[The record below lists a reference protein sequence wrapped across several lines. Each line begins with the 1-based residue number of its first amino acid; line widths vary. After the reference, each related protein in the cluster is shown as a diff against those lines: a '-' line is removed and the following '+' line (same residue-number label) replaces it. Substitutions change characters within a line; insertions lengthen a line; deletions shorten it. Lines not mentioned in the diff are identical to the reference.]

1 MEIVNQAR
9 ARPAPLGRLSC
20 ESTGFLQ
27 GQSRDVKE
35 QAALPRPLASKY
47 QKLYENVSNGVEK
60 RKKHMFANE
69 ISIEELLGRKT
80 PPSLDHLQYINNLCV
95 SDEHTLACLVA
106 VVVADSYKTPI
117 PILKDDRTQN
127 AYGEYT
133 FDFETGNGIVRNEA
147 GKQADGQES
156 SGGWSYTAP
165 EGIPIK
171 LSFTSGV
178 GGYQP
183 VGDHLPVAPTSVPL
197 PYERQDY

>member
-1 MEIVNQAR
+1 MQLPFPRHEPNAHTINKAR
-9 ARPAPLGRLSC
+9 QKGFNATVLSRQWRSDYSTRTSDGYKHSYVC
-20 ESTGFLQ
+20 EYVYT
-27 GQSRDVKE
+27 
-35 QAALPRPLASKY
+35 Y
-47 QKLYENVSNGVEK
+47 
-60 RKKHMFANE
+60 
-69 ISIEELLGRKT
+69 T
-80 PPSLDHLQYINNLCV
+80 
-95 SDEHTLACLVA
+95 
-106 VVVADSYKTPI
+106 YKTPI

-133 FDFETGNGIVRNEA
+133 FDFETGNGIARNEA

-165 EGIPIK
+165 EGVPIK

-183 VGDHLPVAPTSVPL
+183 VGDHLPVAPTPVPL

>member
-1 MEIVNQAR
+1 MHSMQSLEGQDASQTFSNER
-9 ARPAPLGRLSC
+9 SRLDS
-20 ESTGFLQ
+20 SLLRHRIALHRFLAVLTMQ
-27 GQSRDVKE
+27 R
-35 QAALPRPLASKY
+35 
-47 QKLYENVSNGVEK
+47 
-60 RKKHMFANE
+60 
-69 ISIEELLGRKT
+69 LL
-80 PPSLDHLQYINNLCV
+80 I
-95 SDEHTLACLVA
+95 LACLVA

-133 FDFETGNGIVRNEA
+133 FDFETGNGIARNEA
-147 GKQADGQES
+147 GNQADGQES

-165 EGIPIK
+165 EGVPIK

-183 VGDHLPVAPTSVPL
+183 VGDHLPVAPTPVPL

>member
-1 MEIVNQAR
+1 MDIHV
-9 ARPAPLGRLSC
+9 GI
-20 ESTGFLQ
+20 
-27 GQSRDVKE
+27 
-35 QAALPRPLASKY
+35 
-47 QKLYENVSNGVEK
+47 
-60 RKKHMFANE
+60 H
-69 ISIEELLGRKT
+69 
-80 PPSLDHLQYINNLCV
+80 
-95 SDEHTLACLVA
+95 LACLVA

-197 PYERQDY
+197 PYERSRPASPSTSTQLREYWLLAGVRVKGQATLPRPLDVDCISILCYGNCHG

>member
-1 MEIVNQAR
+1 MDIHVGIHGMR
-9 ARPAPLGRLSC
+9 
-20 ESTGFLQ
+20 
-27 GQSRDVKE
+27 
-35 QAALPRPLASKY
+35 
-47 QKLYENVSNGVEK
+47 
-60 RKKHMFANE
+60 
-69 ISIEELLGRKT
+69 
-80 PPSLDHLQYINNLCV
+80 
-95 SDEHTLACLVA
+95 LACLVA

-165 EGIPIK
+165 EGVPIK

>member
-1 MEIVNQAR
+1 MQ
-9 ARPAPLGRLSC
+9 RL
-20 ESTGFLQ
+20 L
-27 GQSRDVKE
+27 V
-35 QAALPRPLASKY
+35 
-47 QKLYENVSNGVEK
+47 
-60 RKKHMFANE
+60 
-69 ISIEELLGRKT
+69 
-80 PPSLDHLQYINNLCV
+80 
-95 SDEHTLACLVA
+95 LACLVA

-133 FDFETGNGIVRNEA
+133 FDFETGNGIARNEA

-165 EGIPIK
+165 EGVPIK

-183 VGDHLPVAPTSVPL
+183 VGDHLPVAPTPVLFPTNVRTTKPLSFLITSVISEIGTTISLRDICVKSLVSIVSAIYGTKSVHIQSSTIKP
-197 PYERQDY
+197 

>member
-1 MEIVNQAR
+1 M
-9 ARPAPLGRLSC
+9 LKRLV
-20 ESTGFLQ
+20 L
-27 GQSRDVKE
+27 QSRGGMSE
-35 QAALPRPLASKY
+35 QLDRKQRQKGKVRSELPKA
-47 QKLYENVSNGVEK
+47 
-60 RKKHMFANE
+60 KKAKKGFVLIGN
-69 ISIEELLGRKT
+69 
-80 PPSLDHLQYINNLCV
+80 
-95 SDEHTLACLVA
+95 LACLVA

-117 PILKDDRTQN
+117 PILKNDRIQN

-165 EGIPIK
+165 EGVPIK

-197 PYERQDY
+197 PYERNDY

>member
-1 MEIVNQAR
+1 M
-9 ARPAPLGRLSC
+9 RPS
-20 ESTGFLQ
+20 
-27 GQSRDVKE
+27 V
-35 QAALPRPLASKY
+35 AS
-47 QKLYENVSNGVEK
+47 S
-60 RKKHMFANE
+60 
-69 ISIEELLGRKT
+69 S
-80 PPSLDHLQYINNLCV
+80 
-95 SDEHTLACLVA
+95 
-106 VVVADSYKTPI
+106 

-133 FDFETGNGIVRNEA
+133 FDFETGNGIARNEA

-165 EGIPIK
+165 EGVPIK

-183 VGDHLPVAPTSVPL
+183 VGDHLPVAPTPVPL